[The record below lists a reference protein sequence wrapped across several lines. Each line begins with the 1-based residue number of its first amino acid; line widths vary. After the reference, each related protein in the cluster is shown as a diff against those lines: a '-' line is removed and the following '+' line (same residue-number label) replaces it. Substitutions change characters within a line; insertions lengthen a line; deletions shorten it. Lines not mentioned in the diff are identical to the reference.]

1 MRSARPWVGVVVTL
15 AAVSCLLV
23 QSIAAQEKPPDAS
36 AKAAAK
42 AKADETAW
50 EKLIYVPFKQLK
62 SVLDNEATT
71 VFMPYSQF
79 LNLWQGEA
87 IGPRDPSKPPV
98 NAVIT
103 SATYVGKIEKD
114 LARIDAD
121 FTIRVLDKPWA
132 AIPLKFGDVAVG
144 KLTSAD
150 GQALLQG
157 TGEGT
162 YSLLLPTVGEHKV
175 HLELVARVRTSPEG
189 KNFELEC
196 PATGITSFD
205 LTVPAADQTVEVTPN
220 LLVTPVE
227 GGGGDVKTTRV
238 QANLG
243 ATRKITAR
251 WHPRTS
257 TAPAM
262 ELLTSVDNTQ
272 DVRVADGLVH
282 THATLAFKVL
292 RGSLDQVRIA
302 VPAKHRILDVTAPGM
317 KSWKSADE
325 AGNQVITLDLLAGVT
340 GSVAVEIHTERPA
353 TAEPFDVIGLDE
365 SGAATGIHSL
375 GPVREN
381 GLLVLS
387 QAADLQLSIEQQQ
400 GLVRVESGEVSERL
414 RRPESLYYKFYS
426 PKVRLLVLAKP
437 VEPRLLVN
445 HRTQLVFGDDELTT
459 TSTVQYTVERAG
471 VFELRFKLPD
481 GLKVDRVDCEQMKE
495 FQVTEP
501 AGENKE
507 SLLIVS
513 LREKTQG
520 AIAVTVTG
528 HISFGSVAAD
538 KQQLKLPLLEP
549 VGATREQGEV
559 LVFAP
564 ESLEIITDEKGL
576 QAAQP
581 WRPDPNSVPQLANV
595 RLASA
600 WSFTRRP
607 VEIPVTTYRKP
618 TRLSAAVATSIV
630 VKQDLA
636 EVVSQLVYSVQYAGI
651 DTFRFTVP
659 EAVADSVQIES
670 LDVPLKQKSKAD
682 AAENGWVTWTVIT
695 QREVTGNLPLRV
707 KYDLK
712 IDRKEKETGF
722 AVSVQ
727 PVRVLDTP
735 GKSGDA
741 PAIKLSSIT
750 GEVAVQKDR
759 ALSISAKSSK
769 GDTGDDFEAIDVR
782 ELTRLPQDGYLAYRY
797 FRQPEKF
804 DQPFALELTA
814 TKHDIQPVVE
824 TVMSHALVE
833 VVLTNDKVVTYRCRY
848 RIKSSERQRIALHL
862 PESNEPP
869 LGVMVAGKE
878 VELEAHTGATP
889 HPGWKS
895 FFLNVARP
903 TRSDEPFE
911 VLMVFR
917 IPHSVVPV
925 GNRGGGQ
932 LELKLP
938 RFGDGE
944 IGTASAVAVQQLRA
958 AVWVPKEVSLI
969 GEPPHFTLDQTT
981 RLHLVSGADASV
993 TNTQQLTNWFGAEPG
1008 GLFTFTQAGHAYQ
1021 YSNLGGADSID
1032 VAYWRPN
1039 FQAWIISGLLVVLA
1053 FVLRNT
1059 SWENRLALL
1068 LITAFAATLYAM
1080 TALDLVLHVIAAARY
1095 GLIVM
1100 LAYWFIHAL
1109 GRTRPA
1115 MPAPPV
1121 GTGTASATPAAS
1133 LAPMSPVSPPPAAS
1147 EDKKEGDKPK
1157 EGQP

>member
-1 MRSARPWVGVVVTL
+1 MRPCQLRVSVALTL
-15 AAVSCLLV
+15 IVSCTCSGLT
-23 QSIAAQEKPPDAS
+23 QESPPAANAKPP
-36 AKAAAK
+36 AKANPN
-42 AKADETAW
+42 ETPW
-50 EKLIYVPFKQLK
+50 EELIYVPFKQLK

-79 LNLWQGEA
+79 VKLWQGAA
-87 IGPRDPSKPPV
+87 IGPRDPNKPPV

-103 SATYVGKIEKD
+103 SAAYVGKIEKD
-114 LARIDAD
+114 LARIDAE
-121 FTIRVLDKPWA
+121 FSIRVLDRPWA

-150 GQALLQG
+150 GQSLLQG

-220 LLVTPVE
+220 LLVTPIE
-227 GGGGDVKTTRV
+227 EGGGDVKTTRV
-238 QANLG
+238 QVNLG

-282 THATLAFKVL
+282 THATIAFKVL

-317 KSWKSADE
+317 KSWKAADE
-325 AGNQVITLDLLAGVT
+325 AGNQVITLDLLAAVT
-340 GSVAVEIHTERPA
+340 GAVAVEIHTERPA
-353 TAEPFDVIGLDE
+353 TAEPFNVIGIDE
-365 SGAATGIHSL
+365 TGTATGIHSL

-381 GLLVLS
+381 GLLVLG
-387 QAADLQLSIEQQQ
+387 QAADLQLTVEQQQ

-426 PKVRLLVLAKP
+426 PKVRLQVLAKP

-481 GLKVDRVDCEQMKE
+481 RLKVDRVDCEQMKE

-507 SLLIVS
+507 SLLVVS

-549 VGATREQGEV
+549 VGATREQGEI

-607 VEIPVTTYRKP
+607 VEIPVTTFRKP
-618 TRLSAAVATSIV
+618 TRLSASVATAIA
-630 VKQDLA
+630 VKRDLV

-651 DTFRFTVP
+651 DTFRFAVP
-659 EAVADSVQIES
+659 ETVADSVQIES

-682 AAENGWVTWTVIT
+682 AAENGWMTWTVVT

-712 IDRKEKETGF
+712 IDRKEKETAF

-735 GKSGDA
+735 GKSADA

-759 ALSISAKSSK
+759 ALSISAKPSK

-797 FRQPEKF
+797 FRQPDKF

-824 TVMSHALVE
+824 TIVSHALAE
-833 VVLTNDKVVTYRCRY
+833 IVLTNDKIVTYRCRY
-848 RIKSSERQRIALHL
+848 RIKSSERQRIPLHL
-862 PESNEPP
+862 PESNELP
-869 LGVMVAGKE
+869 LEVKVAGKD
-878 VELEAHTGATP
+878 VELEDHTVGKP
-889 HPGWKS
+889 LPGWKS
-895 FFLNVARP
+895 FYLNVARP

-911 VLMVFR
+911 VLIVFR
-917 IPHSVVPV
+917 VPHSVPPV
-925 GNRGGGQ
+925 GNRGGGA
-932 LELKLP
+932 LSLKLP
-938 RFGDGE
+938 RFTDGE
-944 IGTASAVAVQQLRA
+944 NGASTAVAVQQLRA
-958 AVWVPKEVSLI
+958 AVWVPREVSLI
-969 GEPPHFTLDQTT
+969 GQPEHFALDRPT
-981 RLHLVSGADASV
+981 RLKLIEGADGSTADA
-993 TNTQQLTNWFGAEPG
+993 QQDLNSWFGSPAG
-1008 GLFTFTQAGHAYQ
+1008 GLFAFTPAGRAYQ
-1021 YSNLGGADSID
+1021 FSNLGGADSLD
-1032 VAYWRPN
+1032 VAYWRPH
-1039 FQAWIISGLLVVLA
+1039 FQTWIISGLLVLLA
-1053 FVLRNT
+1053 FILRNT

-1068 LITAFAATLYAM
+1068 LLTTFCAALYAL
-1080 TALDLVLHVIAAARY
+1080 TAPDLVVHVISAARF
-1095 GLIVM
+1095 GLIAM
-1100 LAYWFIHAL
+1100 LAYWFIHAI
-1109 GRTRPA
+1109 GRTRIATAPQKMAPA
-1115 MPAPPV
+1115 VPASFVPV
-1121 GTGTASATPAAS
+1121 V
-1133 LAPMSPVSPPPAAS
+1133 PVIPPPGLF
-1147 EDKKEGDKPK
+1147 EEGKGGGKPK

>member
-15 AAVSCLLV
+15 AVASCLV
-23 QSIAAQEKPPDAS
+23 FQPVSAQEKPPDAS
-36 AKAAAK
+36 AKPAAK
-42 AKADETAW
+42 AKPDETAW

-62 SVLDNEATT
+62 SVLDSEATT

-79 LNLWQGEA
+79 VKLWQGSA
-87 IGPRDPSKPPV
+87 IGPRDPNKPPV

-103 SATYVGKIEKD
+103 SAAYVGKIEKD
-114 LARIDAD
+114 LVKIDAE
-121 FTIRVLDKPWA
+121 FAIRVLDRPWA
-132 AIPLKFGDVAVG
+132 AIPLRFGDVAVG

-175 HLELVARVRTSPEG
+175 RLELVARVRTSPEG
-189 KNFELEC
+189 RSFELEC

-227 GGGGDVKTTRV
+227 GGDAKATRV

-251 WHPRTS
+251 WHPRAS

-292 RGSLDQVRIA
+292 RGGLDQVRIA

-317 KSWKSADE
+317 KSWKAADE
-325 AGNQVITLDLLAGVT
+325 AGNQVITLDLLAAVT

-353 TAEPFDVIGLDE
+353 TAEPFDVIGIDE
-365 SGAATGIHSL
+365 SGAASGIHSL

-381 GLLVLS
+381 GLLVLG
-387 QAADLQLSIEQQQ
+387 QAADLQLSVEQQQ

-426 PKVRLLVLAKP
+426 PRVRLLVLAKP

-459 TSTVQYTVERAG
+459 TSTLQYTVERAG

-507 SLLIVS
+507 STLIVS

-520 AIAVTVTG
+520 AVAVTVTG
-528 HISFGSVAAD
+528 HISFGSVAVD

-549 VGATREQGEV
+549 VGATREQGEI

-581 WRPDPNSVPQLANV
+581 LRPDPNSVPQLANV

-607 VEIPVTTYRKP
+607 VEIPVTTLRKP
-618 TRLSAAVATSIV
+618 TRLTAAVATAIG
-630 VKQDLA
+630 VKQDVV
-636 EVVSQLVYSVQYAGI
+636 EVVSQVVYSVQYAGI
-651 DTFRFTVP
+651 DTFRFAVP
-659 EAVADSVQIES
+659 EAVADSVQIEA

-682 AAENGWVTWTVIT
+682 AAENGWVTWTVVT
-695 QREVTGNLPLRV
+695 QREVAGNLPLRI

-712 IDRKEKETGF
+712 IDRKEKDPGF

-735 GKSGDA
+735 GKSADA

-814 TKHDIQPVVE
+814 TKHEIQPVVE
-824 TVMSHALVE
+824 TVISHALVE
-833 VVLTNDKVVTYRCRY
+833 VVLTNDKVATYRCRY
-848 RIKSSERQRIALHL
+848 RIKSSERQRIVLHL
-862 PESNEPP
+862 PDSNEPP

-878 VELEAHTGATP
+878 VELEANTTAKP
-889 HPGWKS
+889 PSGWKS

-917 IPHSVVPV
+917 IPHSEVPV
-925 GNRGGGQ
+925 GNSGGGQ

-944 IGTASAVAVQQLRA
+944 MGTATAVAVQQLRA

-969 GEPPHFTLDQTT
+969 GEPKHFTLDQTT

-993 TNTQQLTNWFGAEPG
+993 PNTQQLTSWFGSEPG
-1008 GLFTFTQAGHAYQ
+1008 GLFAFTPAGHAYQ
-1021 YSNLGGADSID
+1021 YSNLGGADAIGI
-1032 VAYWRPN
+1032 AYWRPN

-1068 LITAFAATLYAM
+1068 LITAFAATLYAL
-1080 TALDLVLHVIAAARY
+1080 TAPDLVLHVIAAARY

-1115 MPAPPV
+1115 MPAPPA
-1121 GTGTASATPAAS
+1121 ASATAVSVAP
-1133 LAPMSPVSPPPAAS
+1133 LAPVIPPPS
-1147 EDKKEGDKPK
+1147 VNEEKKDDEKPK